1 MPLHLFPFP
10 PLGLPTAEMAMCI
23 HRLHRCF
30 AIWPSC
36 KQKLIIIF
44 QGNTKRGNSLHWIST
59 SSLEW
64 FNVKLLSVFWQ
75 ALGWVIELAPVTLVV
90 LVSIVTLLRGLH
102 QGQDVAFLRTGILLS
117 PAKEWGPRSRPFSIY
132 FFRHKHS
139 HLKID

>member
-1 MPLHLFPFP
+1 MPLHFFPIS

-44 QGNTKRGNSLHWIST
+44 QGNTKRCTRFIGYQLLLWNA
-59 SSLEW
+59 W
-64 FNVKLLSVFWQ
+64 FNVKLLSIFWQ
-75 ALGWVIELAPVTLVV
+75 ALGWLIELAPVTLVV

-102 QGQDVAFLRTGILLS
+102 QGQDVAFLKTGTPLS
-117 PAKEWGPRSRPFSIY
+117 PAKEWGPRSRQLSIY
-132 FFRHKHS
+132 FAATN
-139 HLKID
+139 IPT